1 MEKIYKSTIYVESKG
16 KNDFPIIE
24 FVYNSRTQ
32 RIEIRTWDETLSYT
46 EAQGIALMDK
56 IKSEIFS
63 ISYEIENEQRFRKSD
78 EKEDEPCQ
86 KEE

>member
-1 MEKIYKSTIYVESKG
+1 MEKIYKSTIYADEK
-16 KNDFPIIE
+16 KDYPIIE
-24 FVYNSRTQ
+24 LEYNNTTRMIKLCS
-32 RIEIRTWDETLSYT
+32 WDVESEFT